1 MSAQTRRRV
10 FVCLVVFALT
20 LPAETI
26 LLRAWAT
33 PSVKDA
39 ARAWVAG
46 LSVEELDRVADNV
59 EGYPVAYRRQ
69 IMQALTPEHR
79 ADVWRAHIKRY
90 IFAHPEL
97 DGSTVI
103 VLESAAAL
111 AGDPATFGEPTTNAR
126 AAADAVATQL
136 STLIGKEDTA
146 NLLSRLGPRDG
157 TFASLVPLPERLAN
171 WVRQTFTTLANQEN
185 CECNTSFGCD
195 GPSYC
200 RAGTGCSVDNN
211 WPMCGWFWDQPC
223 DGLCYGGA
231 N

>member
-39 ARAWVAG
+39 ARAWVAE

-69 IMQALTPEHR
+69 IMRALTPEHR

-90 IFAHPEL
+90 ILAHPEL
-97 DGSTVI
+97 DDSTVI

-111 AGDPATFGEPTTNAR
+111 AGNPDTFAAPTANTR

-136 STLIGKEDTA
+136 SALIGKDEA
-146 NLLSRLGPRDG
+146 VNLLSRLGPRDG

-171 WVRQTFTTLANQEN
+171 WVRQAFTTLANEEN

-200 RAGTGCSVDNN
+200 RAGTGCAVDNN

-223 DGLCYGGA
+223 DGLCYAGA